1 LNEAFIAKLTWMVAS
16 NRASPCMDAIKS
28 KYKVDKDWMHA
39 EPRKYASTT
48 WKAIERM
55 KELVRK
61 GACYL
66 VGDGE
71 SIDVWKDPWV
81 PWIPSFI
88 PVPKQSISAPAPLKV
103 ASLFENNSRSW
114 NLTRLLELFD
124 VNTAVAIQK
133 IVVPAIP
140 TVDKLIWVLDSKGNF
155 SVKAA
160 LKSSQPHLNADPE
173 ANWKAL
179 WKLKLHDRFKIL
191 VWRIASG
198 VLPTKLNFAQKVGF
212 GDTHCPF
219 CLDVEESLEHLFFK
233 CHISRAIW
241 FGSVW
246 ALRSDLISLSTCKDF
261 IKFVCEPPIST
272 PASMVVNILNTST
285 SIQFALTLDCIWN
298 LRNKVSYSD
307 HKINILSTVKALD
320 IRILEHLRALES
332 VDASLDHNL
341 TCWTTPLDDVI
352 KLNVDAAIVSNRA
365 AIAVVARN
373 SKGIILN
380 AWVKELMNLDSL
392 VAKASAILWAM
403 ELAIVEGFGKVT
415 IESDA
420 KVCIDELSSS
430 EASSNWKIST
440 LIGQSL
446 ALVSRFSFC
455 DFQWVRRD
463 ANQAAHALAKVVF
476 SLRLPFCCNLD
487 NLPPSLKEAWLRD
500 LFFASS

>member
-1 LNEAFIAKLTWMVAS
+1 M
-16 NRASPCMDAIKS
+16 
-28 KYKVDKDWMHA
+28 
-39 EPRKYASTT
+39 
-48 WKAIERM
+48 
-55 KELVRK
+55 
-61 GACYL
+61 
-66 VGDGE
+66 
-71 SIDVWKDPWV
+71 
-81 PWIPSFI
+81 
-88 PVPKQSISAPAPLKV
+88 
-103 ASLFENNSRSW
+103 
-114 NLTRLLELFD
+114 
-124 VNTAVAIQK
+124 
-133 IVVPAIP
+133 
-140 TVDKLIWVLDSKGNF
+140 
-155 SVKAA
+155 
-160 LKSSQPHLNADPE
+160 
-173 ANWKAL
+173 
-179 WKLKLHDRFKIL
+179 KLHDRFKIL

-198 VLPTKLNFAQKVGF
+198 VLPTKLNFAQKVGLQ
-212 GDTHCPF
+212 DTHCPF
-219 CLDVEESLEHLFFK
+219 CLDEEESLEHLFFK

-241 FGSVW
+241 FGSMW

-272 PASMVVNILNTST
+272 PATMGVNILNAST

-332 VDASLDHNL
+332 ADASLDHNL

-373 SKGIILN
+373 SNGIILN

-392 VAKASAILWAM
+392 VAEASAILWAM
-403 ELAIVEGFGKVT
+403 ELATVEGFGKVT

-430 EASSNWKIST
+430 EASSNWKISA

-463 ANQAAHALAKVVF
+463 ANQAAHALAKVAF

-500 LFFASS
+500 LFFAPS